1 MTPQSKTENI
11 VNSWNTACH
20 VFPALISFLYEPRT
34 AILSPKSGVEWGGW
48 GGGVTLLHG
57 DHTCF
62 YLIPY
67 QELVAGLNRPRM
79 FSVTPESSS
88 AKV

>member
-48 GGGVTLLHG
+48 GGVLLYFMVITLAS
-57 DHTCF
+57 T
-62 YLIPY
+62 
-67 QELVAGLNRPRM
+67 
-79 FSVTPESSS
+79 
-88 AKV
+88 